1 MTLYPAENEH
11 ERIVPQSEAD
21 DLRGRLL
28 SACGG
33 SEGYWWPMSGERP
46 PDAEAFQDYY
56 FDHEFGYDS
65 LRRVLSQHGVTRVF
79 EFRED
84 GKCYEVSTAGFEPR
98 YTGLEGFWATSQF
111 DWIIYASHES
121 SVTVAGRWL
130 LPAVKA
136 AWPVWRLRVWTTPF
150 YERPQ

>member
-11 ERIVPQSEAD
+11 ERMLSQSEAEG
-21 DLRGRLL
+21 LRKRLV

-33 SEGYWWPMSGERP
+33 TSGYWWPLSAERP

-56 FDHEFGYDS
+56 FEHEFGYGP
-65 LRRVLSQHGVTRVF
+65 LRDILSVHGVATVV

-84 GKCYEVSTAGFEPR
+84 GKCYEVHTNQIEPR
-98 YTGLEGFWATSQF
+98 YTGHEGFWATGHF
-111 DWIIYASHES
+111 DWVIYASHEG
-121 SVTVAGRWL
+121 SVTVAGKWL
-130 LPAVKA
+130 LPAVQT
-136 AWPVWRLRVWTTPF
+136 AWRSWRERVWTTPF